1 MFPSMNRIG
10 PIQLFAEIKQRPH
23 GVTYRG
29 VDQESGQIVFVK
41 TFQPATALDET
52 AVARF
57 HQEAAIYAS
66 LNHPNVVKLVKF
78 GVAER
83 RLYLALEFIEGQNL
97 RAFLAQRSPLPNDI
111 AICITLSLLAGLEEI
126 HWHGIIHRDLKPENI
141 MIGHDCTVKICDFD
155 LAITRGRD
163 PLLKTFEG
171 KSELFGSAGY
181 FSPEAILG
189 EPVTPRSDLFAAG
202 VVLYEMFAGTRP
214 FVAPTASGEMNA
226 IIRLP
231 HLTPSK
237 FNAAIPPEIEQVINR
252 LLAKSPAE
260 RPENATVILNELK
273 AKFALPENAQK
284 KQTLQRFLANP
295 AQYQSAEFARPLPTP
310 ATAIRR
316 SALLWR
322 IAAMFAI
329 IATTA
334 VIAYQNFFTR
344 VDESLQNQLAAS
356 LKPATLSRA
365 DSLLREL
372 RRVTFFDSAASRP
385 EGSKMED
392 GKTAKSAVPVAA
404 TAIATSAQKHF
415 QRTLFVRNT
424 PWAYLFVNGDSIG
437 QMPAAE
443 PLRFKEGVYQFV
455 FKKPL
460 FPEIFYNVVVDSTSA
475 DTLFFSLWERVAQL
489 ELKVHPWA
497 EVFIDGVKKEL
508 AAESPVIYLLPGEH
522 RFKFVHLQREKN
534 EMIFLRAGEQ
544 RRLEVNMFQQAKRE

>member
-1 MFPSMNRIG
+1 MNRLG
-10 PIQLFAEIKQRPH
+10 PIQLFAEIKRRPH

-29 VDQESGQIVFVK
+29 VNQESGQIVFVK
-41 TFQPATALDET
+41 IFQPANAMDET
-52 AVARF
+52 ALARF

-78 GVAER
+78 GVAES

-111 AICITLSLLAGLEEI
+111 AVCITLSMLAGLEEI
-126 HWHGIIHRDLKPENI
+126 HRHGIIHRDLKPENI
-141 MIGHDCTVKICDFD
+141 MIGHDCAVKICDFD
-155 LAITRGRD
+155 LAITRGRE

-231 HLTPSK
+231 HLAPSK
-237 FNAAIPPEIEQVINR
+237 LNAAIPPEIELGINR

-260 RPENATVILNELK
+260 RSESATAILNEFK
-273 AKFALPENAQK
+273 AKFALPESAQK
-284 KQTLQRFLANP
+284 KQILQRFLADP
-295 AQYQSAEFARPLPTP
+295 AQYQSADFARPLPMP
-310 ATAIRR
+310 AKEIRH

-322 IAAMFAI
+322 IAATFAI
-329 IATTA
+329 LAATA
-334 VIAYQNFFTR
+334 VIAYQSFFTGA
-344 VDESLQNQLAAS
+344 EPQPNQLTAS
-356 LKPATLSRA
+356 PKPATLSRT
-365 DSLLREL
+365 DSILQVLHRMTL
-372 RRVTFFDSAASRP
+372 FDSTASRP
-385 EGSKMED
+385 EGSKIED
-392 GKTAKSAVPVAA
+392 AKTTKSTVPAAA
-404 TAIATSAQKHF
+404 TAVAAPSPKQS

-437 QMPAAE
+437 QTPAAE
-443 PLRFKEGVYQFV
+443 PLTFKEGVYQFV
-455 FKKPL
+455 FKKPR
-460 FPEIFYNVVVDSTSA
+460 FPAIFYNVVVDSTSA

-489 ELKVHPWA
+489 EIKVHPWA
-497 EVFIDGVKKEL
+497 EVFIDGVKKES
-508 AAESPVIYLLPGEH
+508 AAEAIIYLLPGEH
-522 RFKFVHLQREKN
+522 HLKFVHPQGEKN
-534 EMIFLRAGEQ
+534 ESIFLRAGEQ